1 MGMYVAFV
9 YYGLRDYDVAST
21 ERGGDL
27 VLPIVGLPA
36 RVHVVDRPTTATAL
50 VIALVVAALLGVVVY
65 ALVFRPL
72 RNAPALA
79 RIVGSLGV
87 FLYLQSV
94 MQIRASETGAEI
106 GRAHV

>member
-50 VIALVVAALLGVVVY
+50 VIALVVAALLGV
-65 ALVFRPL
+65 R
-72 RNAPALA
+72 
-79 RIVGSLGV
+79 SEEHTSE
-87 FLYLQSV
+87 LQSLAYPR
-94 MQIRASETGAEI
+94 MPSSA
-106 GRAHV
+106 